1 MANPGALAIV
11 SPALLLLAAGL
22 WLATRLVARSAPAE
36 ARPAVAAASHQAASH
51 QEVLQRYRSPA
62 ASTPA
67 ATSPAH
73 LVSVAGTGGT
83 TATRSTAAPLDRD
96 QREVA

>member
-11 SPALLLLAAGL
+11 SPALLVLAIGL

-36 ARPAVAAASHQAASH
+36 ARPAVDAASHR
-51 QEVLQRYRSPA
+51 EVLQRYRAPA
-62 ASTPA
+62 ASTPVVA
-67 ATSPAH
+67 SPAR
-73 LVSVAGTGGT
+73 LVSVAGTGGP
-83 TATRSTAAPLDRD
+83 TAPPSTRAIDPD